1 MALTQLETVCAN
13 HSVDLPTIERI
24 MGRPLTGSLD
34 EKTKRA
40 VWELIRSPEFR
51 GKVSTALIKMRAYF
65 PAARIE
71 RIGRP

>member
-1 MALTQLETVCAN
+1 VTVLETVCAN

-34 EKTKRA
+34 EQTKRA

-51 GKVSTALIKMRAYF
+51 GKVSTALIKARHHF
-65 PAARIE
+65 PAAQIE
-71 RIGRP
+71 RIGKL